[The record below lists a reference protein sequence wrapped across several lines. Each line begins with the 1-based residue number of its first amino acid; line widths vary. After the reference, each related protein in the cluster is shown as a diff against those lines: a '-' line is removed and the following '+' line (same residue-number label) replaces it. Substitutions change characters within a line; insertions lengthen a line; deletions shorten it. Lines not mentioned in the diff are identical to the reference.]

1 MVNARLSEVLTRRS
15 IPLLLLAAALV
26 FGAACSDDGAG
37 DEREVVRG
45 IVEVNTDDADGSDED
60 SDGSADESDEDS
72 DGQNEVF
79 ANLEGTIVAPAKLKV
94 GDCFN
99 EYRYRDRADVL
110 QQLTTT
116 VDCTRP
122 HDKELYHAS
131 DHPAAEGAPFLRDE
145 ISEFA
150 NDECL
155 DAFEDFVGEEY
166 VLSQLEIGFLQ
177 PTYEAWIS
185 EDFDR
190 QVTCYVFPYEEDRR
204 LQGSMSGIGF

>member
-1 MVNARLSEVLTRRS
+1 M
-15 IPLLLLAAALV
+15 LLLVTLALAA
-26 FGAACSDDGAG
+26 AACSDG
-37 DEREVVRG
+37 DSENGEQPIRG
-45 IVEVNTDDADGSDED
+45 IVEVVTDGDDDD
-60 SDGSADESDEDS
+60 SESDESDDAEEES
-72 DGQNEVF
+72 AGQNAVF
-79 ANLEGTIVAPAKLKV
+79 ADLEGTIVDPAKLNV

-116 VDCTRP
+116 VECNRP
-122 HDKELYHAS
+122 HDKELYHAA

-145 ISEFA
+145 ISDFA

-177 PTYEAWIS
+177 PAYEDWIS

-204 LQGSMSGIGF
+204 LQGSMADIGF